1 MFAKRVFKYL
11 VIITVACKTSGKDTG
26 SKNDN
31 ETYKKPVV
39 VKIVKPESIS
49 QEINLAASVKGY
61 PDVYVFPD
69 MPGKI
74 LKINVSDGQF
84 VSKGQILALID
95 RSAPGFD
102 VEPLTVISPISGY
115 VQVLV
120 KDIGYPVSP
129 STPIFRIVGKE
140 KLYVELN
147 IPEVFAHKIK
157 KGTKVEIDGSTGKV
171 INVSPAL
178 DMRTRTLPVEAV
190 ISGNFIPGQSVVA
203 KVEIERA
210 DSTIVLP
217 SSAFVGESE
226 DYVFIIRSLT
236 AKKVKVETGIKT
248 SKGYEVKKGLKFGD
262 TVVVFGANTLKDGD
276 SVNILEV
283 IR

>member
-1 MFAKRVFKYL
+1 
-11 VIITVACKTSGKDTG
+11 
-26 SKNDN
+26 
-31 ETYKKPVV
+31 
-39 VKIVKPESIS
+39 
-49 QEINLAASVKGY
+49 
-61 PDVYVFPD
+61 

-84 VSKGQILALID
+84 VRKGQILALID

-102 VEPLTVISPISGY
+102 VKTLTVLYPISGY

-129 STPIFRIVGKE
+129 STPIFRIVGKK
-140 KLYVELN
+140 KLYVKFN
-147 IPEVFAHKIK
+147 VPEVFAHKIK
-157 KGTKVEIDGSTGKV
+157 KGSRVEIDGSIGKV
-171 INVSPAL
+171 INISPAL

-203 KVEIERA
+203 KVEIERS

-226 DYVFIIRSLT
+226 NYVFIIRNLT

-248 SKGYEVKKGLKFGD
+248 SKGYEVRKGLRFGD
-262 TVVVFGANTLKDGD
+262 TVVVFGANTLKEGD
-276 SVNILEV
+276 SVNIVEV
-283 IR
+283 VR